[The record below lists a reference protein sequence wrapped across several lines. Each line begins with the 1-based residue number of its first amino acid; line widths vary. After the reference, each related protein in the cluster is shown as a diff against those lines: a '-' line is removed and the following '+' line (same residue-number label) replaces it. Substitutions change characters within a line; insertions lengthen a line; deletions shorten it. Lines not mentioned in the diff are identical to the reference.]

1 MPPRLIAVVLLAAL
15 AVGGIF
21 WVVAQ
26 GQLPPAS
33 FTFNNDGEIE
43 SLDPAVVTGQPEGR
57 LIDAIFEGLVHL
69 GPKDREPRPGMAER
83 WELSDDGL
91 TYTFHLRKDAT
102 WSNGDPVTSAD
113 FVYSMRRFLDP
124 LTLAEYAYQAWYLKN
139 ARRYGRGA
147 RGVEVGDPVEVE
159 LHTRP
164 EGALRFA
171 RGKVVRGEL
180 VRVETDEGYTEEELT
195 DPETYV
201 DRRTFVVS
209 VEGEEQRFRVAGA
222 DDDFADLASGGAKSC
237 RQLLLDFGEVGFRAV
252 DEYTVETVL
261 DAPTPYWLQLLGFYP
276 LAPVNKR
283 CVETHGPRWTDP
295 ANIVT
300 NGPYTVAFRRLR
312 DRTRLRRFEDYWEA
326 DDVAFETIDALAVQS
341 LTTALNLYETG
352 KCDWVTKV
360 SPIIAREFM
369 KADKRRADFNPGPQ
383 FGTYYYT
390 FNVSRKPFDDP
401 RVRKALILAL
411 DRDEIL
417 STACSVEDPARTL
430 TPPGLPKYDAPMC
443 PDTDVDEARRLLAE
457 AGFPDGQGFPK
468 IEILYNFEEQHQT
481 VAELIRKQWRRAL
494 GINVATRNEEWGSY
508 LSSQRQLSY
517 DVVRRSW
524 IGDYLDPNT
533 FLDLFVTG
541 GGNNN
546 TGWGDPEYDKL
557 IRDAQFEVDA
567 EERLAMLRRAEEIL
581 MDRGPVMPIFYYA
594 TRDLVRPTIRGHY
607 PNLQDTHP
615 LRYLRYAEEEVAP

>member
-1 MPPRLIAVVLLAAL
+1 MSSRLAAVVLIAAL

-26 GQLPPAS
+26 GQLPPAD

-83 WELSDDGL
+83 WEVSEDGL
-91 TYTFHLRKDAT
+91 TYTFYLRKDAT
-102 WSNGDPVTSAD
+102 WSNGEPVTSAD

-147 RGVEVGDPVEVE
+147 RGAEVGDPVEVE
-159 LHTRP
+159 LHTKP
-164 EGALRFA
+164 EGAAEFA
-171 RGKVVRGEL
+171 RGEVLRGKL
-180 VRVETDEGYTEEELT
+180 VRIETDNGFTEEQLA
-195 DPETYV
+195 DPEFFV
-201 DRRTFVVS
+201 DRRTFVV
-209 VEGEEQRFRVAGA
+209 EIDGAEKPFRIAGA
-222 DDDFADLASGGAKSC
+222 DETFESAKSC
-237 RQLLLDFGEVGFRAV
+237 RQLLLDFSEVGFRAV

-276 LAPVNKR
+276 LAPVNR
-283 CVETHGPRWTDP
+283 SCVETHGPRWTDP
-295 ANIVT
+295 ENIVT

-369 KADKRRADFNPGPQ
+369 KADPPREDFDPGPQ

-411 DRDEIL
+411 DRAEIL
-417 STACSVEDPARTL
+417 ATACSVEDPAWTL
-430 TPPGLPKYDAPMC
+430 TPPGLPDYDAPKC
-443 PDTDVDEARRLLAE
+443 PDMDIEEARRLLAD

-494 GINVATRNEEWGSY
+494 GVNVATRNEEWGSY

-557 IRDAQFEVDA
+557 IRDAQFEVDK
-567 EERLAMLRRAEEIL
+567 EKRLAMLRRAEEIL
-581 MDRGPVMPIFYYA
+581 MDTGPVMPIFYYA
-594 TRDLVRPTIRGHY
+594 TRDLVRPTIRGHHA
-607 PNLQDTHP
+607 NLQDTHP
-615 LRYLRYAEEEVAP
+615 LRYLRYAEAEAAP